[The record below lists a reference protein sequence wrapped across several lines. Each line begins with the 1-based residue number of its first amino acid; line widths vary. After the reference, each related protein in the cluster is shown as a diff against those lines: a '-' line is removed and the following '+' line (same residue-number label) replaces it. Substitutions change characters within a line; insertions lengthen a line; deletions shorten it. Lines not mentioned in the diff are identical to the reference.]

1 MKHEA
6 SVAAQLADLGARFP
20 LPAGWNAPEP
30 FEQVVEVAGV
40 ELFLVGLVASR
51 EDGGDVVGSAAE
63 PGSFAVARAYF
74 ELLERCAVL
83 DALEKNVSTYSLL
96 DAAGNRIGD
105 ANEQRVFPATSESD
119 PWAYSKSNGVAAGP
133 DWQSACRS
141 ARAEL
146 VERHAVLISWYGLA
160 QPSKLHVVADTTF
173 AALGEL
179 YDVETYAFPAADESL
194 DVFGVFGFP
203 KAPTSPLIIG
213 FGAGLD
219 RAEAALRAQRECLQR
234 LAFLW
239 GEAIPDEEPAFNKS
253 PDYHQEY
260 FLWPAMHERL
270 RNWLGGGHLGR
281 ATLRPSESGASEAHY
296 FVDLTPTHL
305 EHTAFRVAKAMATY
319 ELPLVFGRGHPLF
332 DVRDERLLVHP
343 IA

>member
-1 MKHEA
+1 
-6 SVAAQLADLGARFP
+6 

-74 ELLERCAVL
+74 ELLERCAVI
-83 DALEKNVSTYSLL
+83 DALQKGASTYALL
-96 DAAGNRIGD
+96 DEAGDRIGD
-105 ANEQRVFPATSESD
+105 ASEQHVFPMTAED
-119 PWAYSKSNGVAAGP
+119 APWAYSKSNGVAAGP

-146 VERHAVLISWYGLA
+146 VERHAVLTSWYGLA
-160 QPSKLHVVADTTF
+160 QPSKLDVAQDTTF

-179 YDVETYAFPAADESL
+179 YDVETYAFAATRESL
-194 DVFGVFGFP
+194 DVIGAFGFP

-219 RAEAALRAQRECLQR
+219 HAEALLRAQRECLQR

-239 GEAIPDEEPAFNKS
+239 GEEIPTEEPAFNKS

-260 FLWPAMHERL
+260 FLWPAVHERL
-270 RNWLGGGHLGR
+270 RSWLGGGHLGR
-281 ATLRPSESGASEAHY
+281 AMLTPPQSGASEAHC
-296 FVDLTPTHL
+296 FVDLTPRHL

-319 ELPLVFGRGHPLF
+319 ELPLVFGRGHPRI